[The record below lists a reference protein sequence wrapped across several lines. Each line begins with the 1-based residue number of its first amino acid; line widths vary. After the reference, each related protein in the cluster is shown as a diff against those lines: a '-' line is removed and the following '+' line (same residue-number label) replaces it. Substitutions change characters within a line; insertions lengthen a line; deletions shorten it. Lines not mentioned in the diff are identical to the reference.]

1 VTAIITEDA
10 VLLAALAVIGLR
22 AAARLLS
29 RRLRRQQPE
38 GGRAPVTPVP
48 AAREGSRAY
57 LGATRP
63 QSQLV
68 RPYVLRPA
76 RPAPRRP
83 AEAEGASA

>member
-1 VTAIITEDA
+1 MITAVITEDA
-10 VLLAALAVIGLR
+10 VLLAALAVTGLR

-29 RRLRRQQPE
+29 RRRQPE
-38 GGRAPVTPVP
+38 GDRAPAPPVP
-48 AAREGSRAY
+48 AGREGRPAY

-76 RPAPRRP
+76 R
-83 AEAEGASA
+83 AERS

>member
-22 AAARLLS
+22 AAARLL
-29 RRLRRQQPE
+29 RRHGRRQPPA
-38 GGRAPVTPVP
+38 GNRVPVTPV
-48 AAREGSRAY
+48 AAGREKRRAY
-57 LGATRP
+57 LGETRP

-68 RPYVLRPA
+68 RPYYVPA
-76 RPAPRRP
+76 RPAARRP